1 MFTQEHGSFPITYT
15 KNSIVIIVDYTS
27 HAMFCQALLYDLFV
41 ILSFLFISFFFAP
54 AIEEQDFCEKVLNKY
69 PFGDI
74 IKTTWNPDTLHNKHN
89 HFFSQER

>member
-1 MFTQEHGSFPITYT
+1 MRCFVKH
-15 KNSIVIIVDYTS
+15 
-27 HAMFCQALLYDLFV
+27 FCMIY
-41 ILSFLFISFFFAP
+41 SSFFHFYLFLSSLPP

-74 IKTTWNPDTLHNKHN
+74 IKATWTPDTLHNKHN